1 MQIEIEKLKLEIS
14 ICYEKLSRKDA
25 ENRKLIIQL
34 EELKEWRIK
43 FEEIKKQHAVEISR
57 IRVEYERKL
66 ANLQSEF
73 DRLKKEHSVC
83 PKTINDLEKEILR
96 LEKII
101 EELRKRPQSSSSS
114 SYREDVSEEE
124 KLEIVKVVQ
133 VKTDDTQFEV
143 IEEKKESKS
152 KR

>member
-1 MQIEIEKLKLEIS
+1 M
-14 ICYEKLSRKDA
+14 
-25 ENRKLIIQL
+25 
-34 EELKEWRIK
+34 
-43 FEEIKKQHAVEISR
+43 
-57 IRVEYERKL
+57 
-66 ANLQSEF
+66 QSEF

-83 PKTINDLEKEILR
+83 PKTISELEKEILR

-133 VKTDDTQFEV
+133 VKTEDTQFEV
-143 IEEKKESKS
+143 IEEKKKSKS
-152 KR
+152 NKK

>member
-57 IRVEYERKL
+57 IRVEYEKKL
-66 ANLQSEF
+66 ANLQYEF

-152 KR
+152 KK

>member
-1 MQIEIEKLKLEIS
+1 M
-14 ICYEKLSRKDA
+14 
-25 ENRKLIIQL
+25 
-34 EELKEWRIK
+34 
-43 FEEIKKQHAVEISR
+43 
-57 IRVEYERKL
+57 
-66 ANLQSEF
+66 QSEF

-83 PKTINDLEKEILR
+83 PKTISELEKEILR

-133 VKTDDTQFEV
+133 VKTEDTQFEV
-143 IEEKKESKS
+143 IEEKKESKNN
-152 KR
+152 KK

>member
-1 MQIEIEKLKLEIS
+1 MKMEIS
-14 ICYEKLSRKDA
+14 MCYEKLSRKDA

-43 FEEIKKQHAVEISR
+43 FEEMKKQHAVEITR
-57 IRVEYERKL
+57 IRVEYEKKL
-66 ANLQSEF
+66 ASLQSEF

-101 EELRKRPQSSSSS
+101 EDLRQRPQSSSSS

-124 KLEIVKVVQ
+124 KLEIVKVV
-133 VKTDDTQFEV
+133 
-143 IEEKKESKS
+143 
-152 KR
+152 

>member
-1 MQIEIEKLKLEIS
+1 M
-14 ICYEKLSRKDA
+14 
-25 ENRKLIIQL
+25 
-34 EELKEWRIK
+34 
-43 FEEIKKQHAVEISR
+43 
-57 IRVEYERKL
+57 
-66 ANLQSEF
+66 QSEF

-83 PKTINDLEKEILR
+83 PKTISELEKEILR

-133 VKTDDTQFEV
+133 VKTEDTQFEV
-143 IEEKKESKS
+143 IEEKKKS
-152 KR
+152 KNNRK

>member
-57 IRVEYERKL
+57 IRVEYEKKL
-66 ANLQSEF
+66 AN
-73 DRLKKEHSVC
+73 
-83 PKTINDLEKEILR
+83 
-96 LEKII
+96 
-101 EELRKRPQSSSSS
+101 
-114 SYREDVSEEE
+114 
-124 KLEIVKVVQ
+124 
-133 VKTDDTQFEV
+133 
-143 IEEKKESKS
+143 
-152 KR
+152 